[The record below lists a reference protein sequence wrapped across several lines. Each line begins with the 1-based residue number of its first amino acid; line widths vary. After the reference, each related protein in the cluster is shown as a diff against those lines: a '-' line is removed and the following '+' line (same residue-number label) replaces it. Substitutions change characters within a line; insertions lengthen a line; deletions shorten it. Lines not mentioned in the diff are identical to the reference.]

1 MIVKGNAEPLPSL
14 LVIDENDWVS
24 ERVGAED
31 NQGGFVWWRNFN
43 AMGSNVLKAG

>member
-1 MIVKGNAEPLPSL
+1 MIVKGDSKPFSAL

-31 NQGGFVWWRNFN
+31 NQGGFVWWHNFN
-43 AMGSNVLKAG
+43 AMGSDVLKAG